1 MGRKGS
7 HALVNCKFE
16 TSLTFGDK
24 SWMRQWLVIRPH
36 FYFLLQLTVSVRHAE
51 LRQRQER
58 EGWGHRS
65 PWWQWEDGPVQPCH
79 PLLEQSSAK
88 FTTHTLTIRSDNHSP
103 GHVTYRSEPHIFTK
117 LYILLLIATA
127 SVITKHWIQSK
138 CPSMLRECMGRYLVC
153 WNSWMLANELVLG
166 FSGKTGG
173 KVRAIRTSSEDLS
186 LYSRIQ
192 RMAVKAKPMTNISV
206 FEGS

>member
-1 MGRKGS
+1 MIG
-7 HALVNCKFE
+7 NQ
-16 TSLTFGDK
+16 T
-24 SWMRQWLVIRPH
+24 P
-36 FYFLLQLTVSVRHAE
+36 FLLSTPAHN
-51 LRQRQER
+51 ER
-58 EGWGHRS
+58 ETCRAQAETEEGRLRPQEPMTTVRGWT
-65 PWWQWEDGPVQPCH
+65 
-79 PLLEQSSAK
+79 SAALPPTAWTVLSK
-88 FTTHTLTIRSDNHSP
+88 VHHTHTLTIRSDNHSP
-103 GHVTYRSEPHIFTK
+103 GRVTYRSEPHIFTK
-117 LYILLLIATA
+117 LYILLLIAIA

-192 RMAVKAKPMTNISV
+192 RMAVKAKLMTNISV

>member
-1 MGRKGS
+1 MHIDGKESS
-7 HALVNCKFE
+7 HTLVNCKFE
-16 TSLTFGDK
+16 TSLPFGDK

-36 FYFLLQLTVSVRHAE
+36 FYFLLQLTMSVRHAE
-51 LRQRQER
+51 LRQRQG
-58 EGWGHRS
+58 EGRLRLQEPMMADYSKRTDKCS
-65 PWWQWEDGPVQPCH
+65 PATHC
-79 PLLEQSSAK
+79 LNFSKK
-88 FTTHTLTIRSDNHSP
+88 FTTHTLTIQSNNHSP

-117 LYILLLIATA
+117 PYILLLIATA

-173 KVRAIRTSSEDLS
+173 KVRAIRTPSEEPVPL
-186 LYSRIQ
+186 
-192 RMAVKAKPMTNISV
+192 
-206 FEGS
+206 